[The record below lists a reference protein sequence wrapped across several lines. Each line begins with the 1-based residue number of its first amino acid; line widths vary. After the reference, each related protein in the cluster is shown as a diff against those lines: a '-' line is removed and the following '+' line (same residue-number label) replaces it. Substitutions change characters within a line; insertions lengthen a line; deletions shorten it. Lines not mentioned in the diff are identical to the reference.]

1 MGRLTASES
10 GYYKGVKS
18 LRLLLSALLAASLA
32 ASLGCTDQPKL
43 RMIGAAA
50 PDFTVQDSD
59 RTVSLHDYRGKVVV
73 LNFWTTWCAPCIEEM
88 PYLVALQKQ
97 MGPKI
102 TVLGVSTD
110 VDRGAYHSFL
120 RNHNIDFLTVNDPDR
135 KSADLYGT
143 TGQPETF
150 IIDAQGVIRR
160 KFVGA
165 VRWTSPE
172 IVDYLQKL

>member
-1 MGRLTASES
+1 MLLAVLTAS
-10 GYYKGVKS
+10 
-18 LRLLLSALLAASLA
+18 LAGL
-32 ASLGCTDQPKL
+32 LGCTEQPRL
-43 RMIGAAA
+43 RMIDSPA
-50 PDFTVQDSD
+50 PDFTVKDSD
-59 RTVSLHDYRGKVVV
+59 RTVALHDLRGKVVV

-88 PYLVALQKQ
+88 PYLVQLQKQ

-110 VDRGAYHSFL
+110 VDGNAYHKFL

-150 IIDAQGVIRR
+150 IIDAKGVIRR
-160 KFVGA
+160 KFIGA
-165 VRWTSPE
+165 VNWTSPE

>member
-1 MGRLTASES
+1 MLLAVLTAS
-10 GYYKGVKS
+10 
-18 LRLLLSALLAASLA
+18 LAGL
-32 ASLGCTDQPKL
+32 LGCTEQPRL
-43 RMIGAAA
+43 RMIGSPA
-50 PDFTVQDSD
+50 PDFTVKDSD
-59 RTVSLHDYRGKVVV
+59 RTVALHDLRGKVVV

-88 PYLVALQKQ
+88 PYLVQLQKQ

-110 VDRGAYHSFL
+110 VDGNAYHKFL

-150 IIDAQGVIRR
+150 IIDAKGVIRR
-160 KFVGA
+160 KFIGA
-165 VRWTSPE
+165 VNWTSPE